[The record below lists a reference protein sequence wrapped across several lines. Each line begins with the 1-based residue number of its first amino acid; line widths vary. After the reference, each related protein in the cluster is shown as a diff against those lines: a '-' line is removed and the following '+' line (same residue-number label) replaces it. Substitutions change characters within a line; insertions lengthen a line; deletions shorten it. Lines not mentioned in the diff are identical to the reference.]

1 MLSVVAALVPSLV
14 KWIAGDSAGEVAA
27 KVADAAVEVFGTDKQ
42 EDIEAAIARDPQAA
56 LTFKAKLLD
65 IQDAEAQRHH
75 AERMKEMDDAA
86 NAREREKAVRDN
98 TPSILAYAVSA
109 GFFGVLGWMLYKGVP
124 EGNEALYIML
134 GSLGT
139 AWSGIVAY
147 YFGSS
152 AGSKIKTVLGA
163 K

>member
-1 MLSVVAALVPSLV
+1 MLPIVAALVPSLV
-14 KWIAGDSAGEVAA
+14 KWIAGDSAGDVAA
-27 KVADAAVEVFGTDKQ
+27 KVANAAVDVFGSDKQ
-42 EDIEAAIARDPQAA
+42 EDVEAAIARDPQAA

-65 IQDAEAQRHH
+65 IQDAEAQRQH
-75 AERMKEMDDAA
+75 AERMKEIEDVS
-86 NAREREKAVRDN
+86 NAREREKAVRDK
-98 TPSILAYAVSA
+98 TPSILAGSVTI

-124 EGNEALYIML
+124 QGNEALYIML

-139 AWSGIVAY
+139 AWSGIIAY

-152 AGSKIKTVLGA
+152 AGSKIKTVLGS